1 MSTEPSISVHEF
13 IYRSLR
19 LKIMLGQIEPG
30 KIFSIR
36 GLASDFCVSM
46 TPIREATRR
55 LVAEGALT
63 MSNSGRIKVPVV
75 NADRFEELSCIRLL
89 LEPELAVRA
98 IPRVHFALIERL
110 LTMSKLI
117 EDMIYQGNSLGY
129 IKLKFEFHK
138 TLYLRAHS
146 PAMLALLETVWL
158 QTGPTMN
165 VCFQKNLK
173 RLATSDHRNIIL
185 ALRSGDGPGLAENIK
200 RHIQT
205 DLQMCQQ

>member
-1 MSTEPSISVHEF
+1 MSPEPSISIHEA

-19 LKIMLGQIEPG
+19 LKIMLGQLEPG
-30 KIFSIR
+30 KVFSIR

-63 MSNSGRIKVPVV
+63 MSNSGRIKVPVI
-75 NADRFEELSCIRLL
+75 NPDRFEELSQIRLL

-98 IPRVHFALIERL
+98 IPRVHLALIERL
-110 LTMSKLI
+110 LAMSKLM
-117 EDMIYQGNSLGY
+117 EDMINQGNSLGY
-129 IKLKFEFHK
+129 IKIKFEFHK

-158 QTGPTMN
+158 QTGPMLN
-165 VCFQKNLK
+165 VFLQKNLTG
-173 RLATSDHRNIIL
+173 LTTSNHRHIIL
-185 ALRSGDGPGLAENIK
+185 ALRSGDGSGLAENIK
-200 RHIQT
+200 RHIQG
-205 DLQMCQQ
+205 DLHMCQ